1 MHDFYVIP
9 TEWNENKGEKRVYMN
24 LRKKHICIAISLVLN
39 PFPASLAA
47 QNTNV
52 VEVDESSQ
60 GYDVHGDNWKSI
72 EIGTTQEVKAS
83 PDKNINFDHNSPVAE
98 GRNSIAIGTSAEAG
112 KEMTDKMAGEAI
124 AIGAKAKAT
133 KEQSIAIGGD
143 TKATGWG
150 AIVIG
155 GDDLTP
161 LHGDRFGDKEIPNN
175 YSSSEASGDG
185 SIVVGSRSTAAGDL
199 SVSLGSISSANGTA
213 ANALGATAE
222 ANGDMATAIGFN
234 ALANASNALA
244 VGSQSSAGGE
254 ESLAIGSQS
263 TTGKKSTVALGQG
276 ATASAAEGNVAI
288 GADSVDK
295 AATPVSG
302 ATIKLKNGGTIE
314 YRGFAGDKA
323 ASVVSVGDAGK
334 ERQIVNVG
342 AGAVSEKS
350 TDAINGSQLYAIA
363 KTLKDDLDAINPTW
377 KLKDS
382 TGKEKEVGS
391 KNGGTTGN
399 EVTVTGKGDI
409 DVTVDGNGLSIDGT
423 KLAENIKK
431 DAIKIK
437 TGDGKTLTKK
447 LGEEVEFNDAGPIK
461 TKINNNK
468 LEITAETASFTPDG
482 NGGNGKIT
490 VSNGDDDKLVTAKN
504 IADAINQSGWKIKAG
519 SENGGKVE
527 GDNKEELINP
537 GDTVTLK
544 AGKNLSVKQS
554 GGEFT
559 FSVIDTPSFSSVQLN
574 GNGKNGNVTL
584 SSEGNKLTLSGG
596 NGAGQNGVVISGVAS
611 GLEGKELSTLTN
623 TDKEMKNAASVAD
636 LKTAIDGVSTSM
648 QGAGFALKDS
658 KGQEVKQSLGQSIK
672 VSGDSNITTTAITN
686 GDKGLKIS
694 LNNNLSVGSNNT
706 PGSIKVNGADG
717 KEAVS
722 LNGQDGTIKLT
733 SAPAANGKSASAT
746 IAVNAGKGGL
756 TDAAGTTKTRLTYA
770 PDGTLPAEELA
781 TMNDG
786 LSFEGDDGKVIHK
799 KLNEKLTIKGGAGDN
814 EDVTDSNI
822 RVDANEKGDGLLVRM
837 TRNLRD
843 LASAVFG
850 TGGQI
855 TTVNDKGIT
864 ITTPAAGGGQGNTV
878 SLTGSGLNNGGNQIT
893 SVASGL
899 NGTALADAGGDV
911 LNNAANI
918 GDLKNALRDNSA
930 ALVNTGFGLQA
941 DDGSKVNTSLGKHIT
956 VGGDGQNISTTVQ
969 NGSLT
974 VRLADNIRLADDGSV
989 SVGGTRMDKNGL
1001 TIKDGPS
1008 VTVNG
1013 IDAAGRV
1020 ISGVKD
1026 GVNDQDAVN
1035 VSQLNREISQA
1046 TAATTWALKTE
1057 SGDEAVAVSSQTV
1070 EVRHGQNT
1078 RVSAISK
1085 DDKGNYSYEID
1096 VTGIPVEYTDSQGN
1110 PLVNIGGRFYTQTE
1124 DAATGK
1130 LTMTPAEPARV
1141 RISSEQPLVL
1151 TNVAAG
1157 NVSPVSTDAVNGS
1170 QLASAARIAGGDNVV
1185 WKDGKAAL
1193 APDTFSELTTAGGG
1207 KTTVNG
1213 GVHKTP
1219 DNVADAVNM
1228 LNREGTK
1235 YFKAASS
1242 GQAAKA
1248 EGRDSIAVGQGAVS
1262 RGQNSIAMGNGA
1274 EVTRQAAAGSV
1285 AVGSHARAGRANTG
1299 TYALNSQAV
1308 AGRTGSDTAVVSFG
1322 QPGQERQLQSV
1333 APGVLS
1339 ANSTDAV
1346 NGSQLHATNRQVAG
1360 NTQAINTLG
1369 NKFSQLSYRVEE
1381 LNRDIRGVGASA
1393 AAMSGIPQA
1402 YLPGKSLMGLGVGGY
1417 GGESAIAI
1425 GVSRISDNGKMI
1437 MKLNAGQNTRG
1448 NFSVGAGVG
1457 WQW

>member
-1 MHDFYVIP
+1 
-9 TEWNENKGEKRVYMN
+9 
-24 LRKKHICIAISLVLN
+24 
-39 PFPASLAA
+39 
-47 QNTNV
+47 
-52 VEVDESSQ
+52 
-60 GYDVHGDNWKSI
+60 
-72 EIGTTQEVKAS
+72 EVKKKDS
-83 PDKNINFDHNSPVAE
+83 TDLNFDHNSPVAK
-98 GRNSIAIGTSAEAG
+98 GHNSIAIGTSAEAG
-112 KEMTDKMAGEAI
+112 GEIKDEKGFKTGESI

-161 LHGDRFGDKEIPNN
+161 LHGKTYGREKIENG
-175 YSSSEASGDG
+175 YLASEAQGDG
-185 SIVVGSRSTAAGDL
+185 SIALGSRTFAKGEL
-199 SVSLGSISSANGTA
+199 SVSLGSVSSAEGMA
-213 ANALGATAE
+213 SNAIGATAE
-222 ANGDMATAIGFN
+222 AKGDMATAVGFN
-234 ALANASNALA
+234 ALANAGNALA
-244 VGSQSSAGGE
+244 VGSQSSANKNDA
-254 ESLAIGSQS
+254 LAVGSEANAAQNE
-263 TTGKKSTVALGQG
+263 TVALGHG
-276 ATASAAEGNVAI
+276 ATVTVAKGNVSI
-288 GADSVDK
+288 GADSRDK
-295 AATPVSG
+295 QAQKVTEAKVRTKRG
-302 ATIKLKNGGTIE
+302 AEVT
-314 YRGFAGDKA
+314 YSGFAGNNA

-377 KLKDS
+377 TLKDDKGGS
-382 TGKEKEVGS
+382 ATINGGKDN
-391 KNGGTTGN
+391 KNGNTLTVKGDGDIA
-399 EVTVTGKGDI
+399 VTVNDKGM
-409 DVTVDGNGLSIDGT
+409 TIDGT
-423 KLAENIKK
+423 KLTENIKT

-437 TGDGKTLTKK
+437 DNNGGLLKKDLSDEIEITGK
-447 LGEEVEFNDAGPIK
+447 GPIK
-461 TKINNNK
+461 TQVAGDK
-468 LEITAETASFTPDG
+468 LEISAETASLPV

-490 VSNGDDDKLVTAKN
+490 VNKGDDDKLVTAKN
-504 IADAINQSGWKIKAG
+504 IAEAINQSGWKIKADKDT
-519 SENGGKVE
+519 GGVIE
-527 GDNKEELINP
+527 GNAQGTETLIKP
-537 GDTVTLK
+537 GDMVTLK

-554 GGEFT
+554 NGDFT

-611 GLEGKELSTLTN
+611 GLNNKDLAGLKA
-623 TDKEMKNAASVAD
+623 DDAEMKNAASVAD

-658 KGQEVKQSLGQSIK
+658 KGQEVKQSLGQAIK
-672 VSGDSNITTTAITN
+672 VSGDSNITTTAITAN

-694 LNNNLSVGSNNT
+694 LNNDLTVGDKA

-733 SAPAANGKSASAT
+733 SSPAAGGKSASAT

-756 TDAAGTTKTRLTYA
+756 TDAAGTTKTRLTYT
-770 PDGTLPAEELA
+770 PDGKSPAEELA

-799 KLNEKLTIKGGAGDN
+799 KLNEKLTIKGGAEKN
-814 EDVTDSNI
+814 AEVTDGNI
-822 RVDANEKGDGLLVRM
+822 RVDNDNGGLLVRM

-850 TGGQI
+850 TENGP
-855 TTVNDKGIT
+855 TTRIDNAGIT

-899 NGTALADAGGDV
+899 NGTALADASGDV

-918 GDLKNALRDNSA
+918 GDLKNALRDSSA

-974 VRLADNIRLADDGSV
+974 VRLADNIRLGDDGSV

-1110 PLVNIGGRFYTQTE
+1110 PLVNIG
-1124 DAATGK
+1124 
-1130 LTMTPAEPARV
+1130 
-1141 RISSEQPLVL
+1141 
-1151 TNVAAG
+1151 
-1157 NVSPVSTDAVNGS
+1157 
-1170 QLASAARIAGGDNVV
+1170 
-1185 WKDGKAAL
+1185 
-1193 APDTFSELTTAGGG
+1193 
-1207 KTTVNG
+1207 
-1213 GVHKTP
+1213 
-1219 DNVADAVNM
+1219 
-1228 LNREGTK
+1228 
-1235 YFKAASS
+1235 
-1242 GQAAKA
+1242 
-1248 EGRDSIAVGQGAVS
+1248 
-1262 RGQNSIAMGNGA
+1262 
-1274 EVTRQAAAGSV
+1274 
-1285 AVGSHARAGRANTG
+1285 
-1299 TYALNSQAV
+1299 
-1308 AGRTGSDTAVVSFG
+1308 
-1322 QPGQERQLQSV
+1322 
-1333 APGVLS
+1333 
-1339 ANSTDAV
+1339 
-1346 NGSQLHATNRQVAG
+1346 
-1360 NTQAINTLG
+1360 
-1369 NKFSQLSYRVEE
+1369 
-1381 LNRDIRGVGASA
+1381 
-1393 AAMSGIPQA
+1393 
-1402 YLPGKSLMGLGVGGY
+1402 
-1417 GGESAIAI
+1417 
-1425 GVSRISDNGKMI
+1425 
-1437 MKLNAGQNTRG
+1437 
-1448 NFSVGAGVG
+1448 
-1457 WQW
+1457 

>member
-1 MHDFYVIP
+1 
-9 TEWNENKGEKRVYMN
+9 
-24 LRKKHICIAISLVLN
+24 
-39 PFPASLAA
+39 
-47 QNTNV
+47 
-52 VEVDESSQ
+52 
-60 GYDVHGDNWKSI
+60 I
-72 EIGTTQEVKAS
+72 EIGTTKEVMAA
-83 PDKNINFDHNSPVAE
+83 DTNGRIFFDHKSPVAN
-98 GRNSIAIGTSAEAG
+98 GYNSIAIGTSAEAG
-112 KEMTDKMAGEAI
+112 TAIVGDKGLKTGESI

-133 KEQSIAIGGD
+133 KEQAIALGGD
-143 TKATGWG
+143 TLATGWG
-150 AIVIG
+150 AIAIG

-161 LHGDRFGDKEIPNN
+161 LQGQKYGEVEIPNK
-175 YSSSEASGDG
+175 YEPSKASGDG
-185 SIVVGSRSTAAGDL
+185 SIV
-199 SVSLGSISSANGTA
+199 LGAMSSAEGGLSLTLGALSHSSGNA
-213 ANALGATAE
+213 ANA
-222 ANGDMATAIGFN
+222 I
-234 ALANASNALA
+234 
-244 VGSQSSAGGE
+244 
-254 ESLAIGSQS
+254 
-263 TTGKKSTVALGQG
+263 G
-276 ATASAAEGNVAI
+276 ATASASGNYSNAIGLNAKTQAESSIALGSYSSVSDITASNAIAIGTSSTTDKKSGVAIGQGARVTVKENNVAI
-288 GADSVDK
+288 GSGSVDK
-295 AATPVSG
+295 EAKPISS
-302 ATIKLKNGGTIE
+302 ATIHTTGGDEVTYSDFAGGTPT
-314 YRGFAGDKA
+314 
-323 ASVVSVGDAGK
+323 SVLSVGAENN
-334 ERQIVNVG
+334 ERQIVNVA
-342 AGAVSEKS
+342 AGDISKTS

-377 KLKDS
+377 KLTDS
-382 TGKEKEVGS
+382 NGGSKEVGS

-409 DVTVDGNGLSIDGT
+409 AVTVNDNGMTIDGT
-423 KLAENIKK
+423 TLKNEIKN

-437 TGDGKTLTKK
+437 DGDGKRLTKS
-447 LGEEVEFNDAGPIK
+447 LGDDVEIAGKGPIK
-461 TKINNNK
+461 TQVVGDK
-468 LEITAETASFTPDG
+468 LEITAETASFTPDV

-490 VSNGDDDKLVTAKN
+490 VNNGDGDKLVAAKN
-504 IADAINQSGWKIKAG
+504 IADAINQSGWKIKAD

-527 GDNKEELINP
+527 GGSKEELINP
-537 GDTVTLK
+537 GDMVTLK

-554 GGEFT
+554 DGEFT
-559 FSVIDTPSFSSVQLN
+559 FSVVDTPSFSNVQLN
-574 GNGKNGNVTL
+574 GKGNNGSVTL

-648 QGAGFALKDS
+648 QGAGFALKDA
-658 KGQEVKQSLGQSIK
+658 KGQEVKQSLGQAIK

-722 LNGQDGTIKLT
+722 LNGQDGTIKLM

-756 TDAAGTTKTRLTYA
+756 TDAAGTTKTRLTYT
-770 PDGTLPAEELA
+770 PDGKSPAEELA
-781 TMNDG
+781 TMYDG

-799 KLNEKLTIKGGAGDN
+799 KLNEKLTIKGGAEKN
-814 EDVTDSNI
+814 AEVTDGNI
-822 RVDANEKGDGLLVRM
+822 RVDNDNGGLLVRM

-850 TGGQI
+850 TENGP
-855 TTVNDKGIT
+855 TTRIDNAGIT
-864 ITTPAAGGGQGNTV
+864 ITTPAAGGGQGKTV
-878 SLTGSGLNNGGNQIT
+878 SLTESGLNNGGNQIT
-893 SVASGL
+893 NVASGL

-918 GDLKNALRDNSA
+918 GDLKNALRDSSA

-1008 VTVNG
+1008 VTVDG

-1285 AVGSHARAGRANTG
+1285 AIGSHARAGRANTG
-1299 TYALNSQAV
+1299 TYALNGQAV

-1425 GVSRISDNGKMI
+1425 GVSRISDNGKVI

>member
-1 MHDFYVIP
+1 
-9 TEWNENKGEKRVYMN
+9 MN

-39 PFPASLAA
+39 PASISQASA
-47 QNTNV
+47 QADTNKLT
-52 VEVDESSQ
+52 VEVDETISSA
-60 GYDVHGDNWKSI
+60 GDDWKSI
-72 EIGTTQEVKAS
+72 EIGTTKFTAKDESKG
-83 PDKNINFDHNSPVAE
+83 INFDHKSPVAE

-112 KEMTDKMAGEAI
+112 GDISTKEGLYTGESI
-124 AIGAKAKAT
+124 AIGAKTKAT

-161 LHGDRFGDKEIPNN
+161 LHGKTYGREKIENN
-175 YSSSEASGDG
+175 YLASEAKGDG
-185 SIVVGSRSTAAGDL
+185 SIALGSRTFAKGEL
-199 SVSLGSISSANGTA
+199 SVSLGSVSSAEGMA
-213 ANALGATAE
+213 SNAIGATAE
-222 ANGDMATAIGFN
+222 AKGDMATAVGFN
-234 ALANASNALA
+234 ALANAGNALA
-244 VGSQSSAGGE
+244 VGSQSSANKNDA
-254 ESLAIGSQS
+254 LAVGSEANAAQNE
-263 TTGKKSTVALGQG
+263 TVALGHG
-276 ATASAAEGNVAI
+276 ATVTVAKGNVSI
-288 GADSVDK
+288 GADSRDK
-295 AATPVSG
+295 QAQKVTEAKVRTKRG
-302 ATIKLKNGGTIE
+302 AEVT
-314 YRGFAGDKA
+314 YSGFAGNNA

-377 KLKDS
+377 TLKDDKGGS
-382 TGKEKEVGS
+382 ATINGGKDN
-391 KNGGTTGN
+391 KNGNTLTVKGDGDIA
-399 EVTVTGKGDI
+399 VTVNDKGM
-409 DVTVDGNGLSIDGT
+409 TIDGT
-423 KLAENIKK
+423 KLTENIKT

-437 TGDGKTLTKK
+437 DNNGGLLKKDLSDEIEITGK
-447 LGEEVEFNDAGPIK
+447 GPIK
-461 TKINNNK
+461 TQVAGDK
-468 LEITAETASFTPDG
+468 LEISAETASLPV

-490 VSNGDDDKLVTAKN
+490 VNKGDDDKLVTAKK

-527 GDNKEELINP
+527 GGNKEELINP

-554 GGEFT
+554 GGDFT

-574 GNGKNGNVTL
+574 GKGNNGSVTL

-636 LKTAIDGVSTSM
+636 LKTAIDGVSSSM

-658 KGQEVKQSLGQSIK
+658 DDKEVKQSLGQAIK

-694 LNNNLSVGSNNT
+694 LNNDLSVGSNNT

-799 KLNEKLTIKGGAGDN
+799 KLNEKLTIKGGAEKN
-814 EDVTDSNI
+814 AEVTDGNI
-822 RVDANEKGDGLLVRM
+822 RVDNDNGGLLVRM

-918 GDLKNALRDNSA
+918 GDLKNALRDSSA
-930 ALVNTGFGLQA
+930 ALMNTGFGLQA

-1299 TYALNSQAV
+1299 TYALNGQAV

-1402 YLPGKSLMGLGVGGY
+1402 YLPGKSLMGLGIGGY

>member
-1 MHDFYVIP
+1 
-9 TEWNENKGEKRVYMN
+9 
-24 LRKKHICIAISLVLN
+24 IS
-39 PFPASLAA
+39 
-47 QNTNV
+47 
-52 VEVDESSQ
+52 
-60 GYDVHGDNWKSI
+60 
-72 EIGTTQEVKAS
+72 
-83 PDKNINFDHNSPVAE
+83 
-98 GRNSIAIGTSAEAG
+98 
-112 KEMTDKMAGEAI
+112 
-124 AIGAKAKAT
+124 
-133 KEQSIAIGGD
+133 
-143 TKATGWG
+143 
-150 AIVIG
+150 
-155 GDDLTP
+155 
-161 LHGDRFGDKEIPNN
+161 
-175 YSSSEASGDG
+175 
-185 SIVVGSRSTAAGDL
+185 
-199 SVSLGSISSANGTA
+199 
-213 ANALGATAE
+213 
-222 ANGDMATAIGFN
+222 
-234 ALANASNALA
+234 
-244 VGSQSSAGGE
+244 
-254 ESLAIGSQS
+254 
-263 TTGKKSTVALGQG
+263 
-276 ATASAAEGNVAI
+276 
-288 GADSVDK
+288 
-295 AATPVSG
+295 
-302 ATIKLKNGGTIE
+302 
-314 YRGFAGDKA
+314 
-323 ASVVSVGDAGK
+323 
-334 ERQIVNVG
+334 
-342 AGAVSEKS
+342 
-350 TDAINGSQLYAIA
+350 
-363 KTLKDDLDAINPTW
+363 
-377 KLKDS
+377 
-382 TGKEKEVGS
+382 
-391 KNGGTTGN
+391 
-399 EVTVTGKGDI
+399 
-409 DVTVDGNGLSIDGT
+409 
-423 KLAENIKK
+423 
-431 DAIKIK
+431 
-437 TGDGKTLTKK
+437 
-447 LGEEVEFNDAGPIK
+447 
-461 TKINNNK
+461 
-468 LEITAETASFTPDG
+468 AETASLPV

-504 IADAINQSGWKIKAG
+504 IAEAINQSGWKIKADKDT
-519 SENGGKVE
+519 GGVIE
-527 GDNKEELINP
+527 GNAQGTETLIKP
-537 GDTVTLK
+537 GDMVTLK

-554 GGEFT
+554 NGDFT

-611 GLEGKELSTLTN
+611 GLNNKDLAGLKA
-623 TDKEMKNAASVAD
+623 DDAEMKNAASVAD

-658 KGQEVKQSLGQSIK
+658 KGQEVKQSLGQAIK
-672 VSGDSNITTTAITN
+672 VSGDSNITTTAITAN

-694 LNNNLSVGSNNT
+694 LNNDLTVGDKA

-733 SAPAANGKSASAT
+733 SSPAAGGKSASAT

-786 LSFEGDDGKVIHK
+786 LSFEGDDGKIINK
-799 KLNEKLTIKGGAGDN
+799 KLNEKLTIKGGAEKN
-814 EDVTDSNI
+814 AEVTDGNI
-822 RVDANEKGDGLLVRM
+822 RVDNDNGGLLVRM

-850 TGGQI
+850 TENGP
-855 TTVNDKGIT
+855 TTRIDNAGIT

-918 GDLKNALRDNSA
+918 GDLKNALRDSSA

-974 VRLADNIRLADDGSV
+974 VRLADNIRLGDDGSV

-1299 TYALNSQAV
+1299 TYALNGQAV

>member
-1 MHDFYVIP
+1 QGQKY
-9 TEWNENKGEKRVYMN
+9 GEV
-24 LRKKHICIAISLVLN
+24 
-39 PFPASLAA
+39 
-47 QNTNV
+47 
-52 VEVDESSQ
+52 
-60 GYDVHGDNWKSI
+60 
-72 EIGTTQEVKAS
+72 
-83 PDKNINFDHNSPVAE
+83 
-98 GRNSIAIGTSAEAG
+98 
-112 KEMTDKMAGEAI
+112 
-124 AIGAKAKAT
+124 
-133 KEQSIAIGGD
+133 
-143 TKATGWG
+143 
-150 AIVIG
+150 
-155 GDDLTP
+155 
-161 LHGDRFGDKEIPNN
+161 EIPNK
-175 YSSSEASGDG
+175 YEPSKASGDG
-185 SIVVGSRSTAAGDL
+185 SIV
-199 SVSLGSISSANGTA
+199 LGAMSSAEGGLSLTLGALSHSSGNA
-213 ANALGATAE
+213 ANA
-222 ANGDMATAIGFN
+222 I
-234 ALANASNALA
+234 
-244 VGSQSSAGGE
+244 
-254 ESLAIGSQS
+254 
-263 TTGKKSTVALGQG
+263 G
-276 ATASAAEGNVAI
+276 ATASASGNYSNAIGLNAKTQAESSIALGSYSSVSDITASNAIAIGTSSTTDKKSGVAIGQGARVTVKENNVAI
-288 GADSVDK
+288 GSGSVDK
-295 AATPVSG
+295 EAKPISS
-302 ATIKLKNGGTIE
+302 ATIHTTGGDEVTYSDFAGGTPT
-314 YRGFAGDKA
+314 
-323 ASVVSVGDAGK
+323 SVLSVGAENN
-334 ERQIVNVG
+334 ERQIVNVA
-342 AGAVSEKS
+342 AGDISKTS

-377 KLKDS
+377 KLTDS
-382 TGKEKEVGS
+382 NGGSKEVGS

-409 DVTVDGNGLSIDGT
+409 AVTVNDNGMTIDGT
-423 KLAENIKK
+423 TLKNEIKN

-437 TGDGKTLTKK
+437 DGDGKRLTKS
-447 LGEEVEFNDAGPIK
+447 LGDDVEIAGKGPIK
-461 TKINNNK
+461 TQVVGDK
-468 LEITAETASFTPDG
+468 LEITAETASFTPDV

-490 VSNGDDDKLVTAKN
+490 VNNGDGDKLVAAKN
-504 IADAINQSGWKIKAG
+504 IADAINQSGWKIKAD

-527 GDNKEELINP
+527 GGSKEELINP
-537 GDTVTLK
+537 GDMVTLK

-554 GGEFT
+554 DGEFT
-559 FSVIDTPSFSSVQLN
+559 FSVVDTPSFSNVQLN
-574 GNGKNGNVTL
+574 GKGNNGSVTL

-648 QGAGFALKDS
+648 QGAGFALKDA
-658 KGQEVKQSLGQSIK
+658 KGQEVKQSLGQAIK

-722 LNGQDGTIKLT
+722 LNGQDGTIKLM

-756 TDAAGTTKTRLTYA
+756 TDAAGTTKTRLTYT
-770 PDGTLPAEELA
+770 PDGKSPAEELA
-781 TMNDG
+781 TMYDG

-799 KLNEKLTIKGGAGDN
+799 KLNEKLTIKGGAEKN
-814 EDVTDSNI
+814 AEVTDGNI
-822 RVDANEKGDGLLVRM
+822 RVDNDNGGLLVRM

-850 TGGQI
+850 TENGP
-855 TTVNDKGIT
+855 TTRIDNAGIT
-864 ITTPAAGGGQGNTV
+864 ITTPAAGGGQGKTV
-878 SLTGSGLNNGGNQIT
+878 SLTESGLNNGGNQIT
-893 SVASGL
+893 NVASGL

-918 GDLKNALRDNSA
+918 GDLKNALRDSSA

-1008 VTVNG
+1008 VTVDG

-1219 DNVADAVNM
+1219 D
-1228 LNREGTK
+1228 
-1235 YFKAASS
+1235 
-1242 GQAAKA
+1242 
-1248 EGRDSIAVGQGAVS
+1248 
-1262 RGQNSIAMGNGA
+1262 
-1274 EVTRQAAAGSV
+1274 
-1285 AVGSHARAGRANTG
+1285 
-1299 TYALNSQAV
+1299 
-1308 AGRTGSDTAVVSFG
+1308 
-1322 QPGQERQLQSV
+1322 
-1333 APGVLS
+1333 
-1339 ANSTDAV
+1339 
-1346 NGSQLHATNRQVAG
+1346 
-1360 NTQAINTLG
+1360 
-1369 NKFSQLSYRVEE
+1369 
-1381 LNRDIRGVGASA
+1381 
-1393 AAMSGIPQA
+1393 
-1402 YLPGKSLMGLGVGGY
+1402 
-1417 GGESAIAI
+1417 
-1425 GVSRISDNGKMI
+1425 
-1437 MKLNAGQNTRG
+1437 
-1448 NFSVGAGVG
+1448 
-1457 WQW
+1457 

>member
-1 MHDFYVIP
+1 
-9 TEWNENKGEKRVYMN
+9 
-24 LRKKHICIAISLVLN
+24 
-39 PFPASLAA
+39 
-47 QNTNV
+47 
-52 VEVDESSQ
+52 
-60 GYDVHGDNWKSI
+60 
-72 EIGTTQEVKAS
+72 
-83 PDKNINFDHNSPVAE
+83 
-98 GRNSIAIGTSAEAG
+98 
-112 KEMTDKMAGEAI
+112 
-124 AIGAKAKAT
+124 
-133 KEQSIAIGGD
+133 
-143 TKATGWG
+143 
-150 AIVIG
+150 
-155 GDDLTP
+155 
-161 LHGDRFGDKEIPNN
+161 
-175 YSSSEASGDG
+175 
-185 SIVVGSRSTAAGDL
+185 
-199 SVSLGSISSANGTA
+199 
-213 ANALGATAE
+213 
-222 ANGDMATAIGFN
+222 
-234 ALANASNALA
+234 
-244 VGSQSSAGGE
+244 
-254 ESLAIGSQS
+254 
-263 TTGKKSTVALGQG
+263 
-276 ATASAAEGNVAI
+276 
-288 GADSVDK
+288 
-295 AATPVSG
+295 
-302 ATIKLKNGGTIE
+302 
-314 YRGFAGDKA
+314 
-323 ASVVSVGDAGK
+323 
-334 ERQIVNVG
+334 
-342 AGAVSEKS
+342 
-350 TDAINGSQLYAIA
+350 
-363 KTLKDDLDAINPTW
+363 
-377 KLKDS
+377 
-382 TGKEKEVGS
+382 
-391 KNGGTTGN
+391 
-399 EVTVTGKGDI
+399 
-409 DVTVDGNGLSIDGT
+409 
-423 KLAENIKK
+423 
-431 DAIKIK
+431 
-437 TGDGKTLTKK
+437 
-447 LGEEVEFNDAGPIK
+447 
-461 TKINNNK
+461 
-468 LEITAETASFTPDG
+468 
-482 NGGNGKIT
+482 
-490 VSNGDDDKLVTAKN
+490 
-504 IADAINQSGWKIKAG
+504 G

-527 GDNKEELINP
+527 GDNNKEELINP

-596 NGAGQNGVVISGVAS
+596 NNGAGQNGVVISGVAS
-611 GLEGKELSTLTN
+611 GLNNKDLAGLKAG
-623 TDKEMKNAASVAD
+623 DAEMKNAASVAD

-658 KGQEVKQSLGQSIK
+658 GDKEVKQSLGQAIK

-706 PGSIKVNGADG
+706 PGSIKVNGTDG

-733 SAPAANGKSASAT
+733 STPAANGKSASAT

-786 LSFEGDDGKVIHK
+786 LSFVGDDGKIVHK
-799 KLNEKLTIKGGAGDN
+799 KLNEKLTIKGGAEKN
-814 EDVTDSNI
+814 AEVTDGNI
-822 RVDANEKGDGLLVRM
+822 RVDNDNGGLLVRM

-864 ITTPAAGGGQGNTV
+864 ITTPAAGGGQGKTV

-893 SVASGL
+893 GVASGL

-918 GDLKNALRDNSA
+918 GDLKNALRDSSA

-941 DDGSKVNTSLGKHIT
+941 DDGSRVNTSLGKHIT

-1285 AVGSHARAGRANTG
+1285 A
-1299 TYALNSQAV
+1299 
-1308 AGRTGSDTAVVSFG
+1308 
-1322 QPGQERQLQSV
+1322 
-1333 APGVLS
+1333 
-1339 ANSTDAV
+1339 
-1346 NGSQLHATNRQVAG
+1346 
-1360 NTQAINTLG
+1360 
-1369 NKFSQLSYRVEE
+1369 
-1381 LNRDIRGVGASA
+1381 
-1393 AAMSGIPQA
+1393 
-1402 YLPGKSLMGLGVGGY
+1402 
-1417 GGESAIAI
+1417 
-1425 GVSRISDNGKMI
+1425 
-1437 MKLNAGQNTRG
+1437 
-1448 NFSVGAGVG
+1448 
-1457 WQW
+1457 

>member
-1 MHDFYVIP
+1 
-9 TEWNENKGEKRVYMN
+9 
-24 LRKKHICIAISLVLN
+24 
-39 PFPASLAA
+39 
-47 QNTNV
+47 
-52 VEVDESSQ
+52 
-60 GYDVHGDNWKSI
+60 
-72 EIGTTQEVKAS
+72 
-83 PDKNINFDHNSPVAE
+83 
-98 GRNSIAIGTSAEAG
+98 
-112 KEMTDKMAGEAI
+112 
-124 AIGAKAKAT
+124 
-133 KEQSIAIGGD
+133 
-143 TKATGWG
+143 
-150 AIVIG
+150 
-155 GDDLTP
+155 
-161 LHGDRFGDKEIPNN
+161 
-175 YSSSEASGDG
+175 
-185 SIVVGSRSTAAGDL
+185 
-199 SVSLGSISSANGTA
+199 
-213 ANALGATAE
+213 
-222 ANGDMATAIGFN
+222 
-234 ALANASNALA
+234 
-244 VGSQSSAGGE
+244 
-254 ESLAIGSQS
+254 
-263 TTGKKSTVALGQG
+263 
-276 ATASAAEGNVAI
+276 
-288 GADSVDK
+288 
-295 AATPVSG
+295 
-302 ATIKLKNGGTIE
+302 
-314 YRGFAGDKA
+314 
-323 ASVVSVGDAGK
+323 
-334 ERQIVNVG
+334 
-342 AGAVSEKS
+342 
-350 TDAINGSQLYAIA
+350 
-363 KTLKDDLDAINPTW
+363 
-377 KLKDS
+377 
-382 TGKEKEVGS
+382 
-391 KNGGTTGN
+391 
-399 EVTVTGKGDI
+399 
-409 DVTVDGNGLSIDGT
+409 
-423 KLAENIKK
+423 
-431 DAIKIK
+431 
-437 TGDGKTLTKK
+437 
-447 LGEEVEFNDAGPIK
+447 
-461 TKINNNK
+461 
-468 LEITAETASFTPDG
+468 
-482 NGGNGKIT
+482 
-490 VSNGDDDKLVTAKN
+490 NGDDDKLVTAKK
-504 IADAINQSGWKIKAG
+504 IADAINQSGWKIKAD

-554 GGEFT
+554 NGDFT

-611 GLEGKELSTLTN
+611 GLNNKDLAGLKA
-623 TDKEMKNAASVAD
+623 DDAEMKNAASVAD

-658 KGQEVKQSLGQSIK
+658 KGQEVKQSLGQAIK
-672 VSGDSNITTTAITN
+672 VSGDSNITTTAITAN

-694 LNNNLSVGSNNT
+694 LNNDLTVGDKA

-733 SAPAANGKSASAT
+733 SSPAAGGKSASAT

-756 TDAAGTTKTRLTYA
+756 TDAAGTTKTRLTYT
-770 PDGTLPAEELA
+770 PDGKSPAEELA

-799 KLNEKLTIKGGAGDN
+799 KLNEKLTIKGGAEKN
-814 EDVTDSNI
+814 AEVTDGNI
-822 RVDANEKGDGLLVRM
+822 RVDNDNGGLLVRM

-864 ITTPAAGGGQGNTV
+864 ITTPAAGGGQGKTV
-878 SLTGSGLNNGGNQIT
+878 SLTGAGLNNGGNQIT
-893 SVASGL
+893 NVASGL
-899 NGTALADAGGDV
+899 NGTALADAGADV

-918 GDLKNALRDNSA
+918 GDLKNALSDNSA

-969 NGSLT
+969 NGNLT

-1057 SGDEAVAVSSQTV
+1057 SGDESVAVSSQTV

-1285 AVGSHARAGRANTG
+1285 AIGSHARAGRANTG
-1299 TYALNSQAV
+1299 TYALNGQAV

-1369 NKFSQLSYRVEE
+1369 NKF
-1381 LNRDIRGVGASA
+1381 
-1393 AAMSGIPQA
+1393 
-1402 YLPGKSLMGLGVGGY
+1402 
-1417 GGESAIAI
+1417 
-1425 GVSRISDNGKMI
+1425 
-1437 MKLNAGQNTRG
+1437 
-1448 NFSVGAGVG
+1448 
-1457 WQW
+1457 

>member
-1 MHDFYVIP
+1 M
-9 TEWNENKGEKRVYMN
+9 EENKGEKRIYMN

-52 VEVDESSQ
+52 VEVDETDKGHQ
-60 GYDVHGDNWKSI
+60 VYGDNWKSI
-72 EIGTTQEVKAS
+72 EIGTTKEVKKKDS
-83 PDKNINFDHNSPVAE
+83 TDLNFDHNSPVAK
-98 GRNSIAIGTSAEAG
+98 GHNSIAIGTSAEAG
-112 KEMTDKMAGEAI
+112 GEIKDEKGFKTGESI

-161 LHGDRFGDKEIPNN
+161 LHGDRFGDKKIPND

-222 ANGDMATAIGFN
+222 ANGDMATAVGFN

-244 VGSQSSAGGE
+244 VGSQASAGGE
-254 ESLAIGSQS
+254 DSLAIGSQS

-382 TGKEKEVGS
+382 NGGSKEVGS

-490 VSNGDDDKLVTAKN
+490 VSNGDDDKLVTAKK

-554 GGEFT
+554 NGDFT
-559 FSVIDTPSFSSVQLN
+559 FSVVDTPSFSSVQLN
-574 GNGKNGNVTL
+574 GKGNNGSVML
-584 SSEGNKLTLSGG
+584 SSEDNKLTLSGG

-611 GLEGKELSTLTN
+611 GLNNKDLAGLKA
-623 TDKEMKNAASVAD
+623 DDAEMKNAASVAD
-636 LKTAIDGVSTSM
+636 LKTAIDGVSSSM

-658 KGQEVKQSLGQSIK
+658 DDKEVKQSLGQAIK

-694 LNNNLSVGSNNT
+694 LNNDLTVGDKA

-733 SAPAANGKSASAT
+733 SSPAANGKSASAT

-786 LSFEGDDGKVIHK
+786 LSFEGDDGKIIHK

-899 NGTALADAGGDV
+899 NGTALADA
-911 LNNAANI
+911 
-918 GDLKNALRDNSA
+918 
-930 ALVNTGFGLQA
+930 
-941 DDGSKVNTSLGKHIT
+941 
-956 VGGDGQNISTTVQ
+956 
-969 NGSLT
+969 
-974 VRLADNIRLADDGSV
+974 
-989 SVGGTRMDKNGL
+989 
-1001 TIKDGPS
+1001 
-1008 VTVNG
+1008 
-1013 IDAAGRV
+1013 
-1020 ISGVKD
+1020 
-1026 GVNDQDAVN
+1026 
-1035 VSQLNREISQA
+1035 
-1046 TAATTWALKTE
+1046 
-1057 SGDEAVAVSSQTV
+1057 
-1070 EVRHGQNT
+1070 
-1078 RVSAISK
+1078 
-1085 DDKGNYSYEID
+1085 
-1096 VTGIPVEYTDSQGN
+1096 
-1110 PLVNIGGRFYTQTE
+1110 
-1124 DAATGK
+1124 
-1130 LTMTPAEPARV
+1130 
-1141 RISSEQPLVL
+1141 
-1151 TNVAAG
+1151 
-1157 NVSPVSTDAVNGS
+1157 
-1170 QLASAARIAGGDNVV
+1170 
-1185 WKDGKAAL
+1185 
-1193 APDTFSELTTAGGG
+1193 
-1207 KTTVNG
+1207 
-1213 GVHKTP
+1213 
-1219 DNVADAVNM
+1219 
-1228 LNREGTK
+1228 
-1235 YFKAASS
+1235 
-1242 GQAAKA
+1242 
-1248 EGRDSIAVGQGAVS
+1248 
-1262 RGQNSIAMGNGA
+1262 
-1274 EVTRQAAAGSV
+1274 
-1285 AVGSHARAGRANTG
+1285 
-1299 TYALNSQAV
+1299 
-1308 AGRTGSDTAVVSFG
+1308 
-1322 QPGQERQLQSV
+1322 
-1333 APGVLS
+1333 
-1339 ANSTDAV
+1339 
-1346 NGSQLHATNRQVAG
+1346 
-1360 NTQAINTLG
+1360 
-1369 NKFSQLSYRVEE
+1369 
-1381 LNRDIRGVGASA
+1381 
-1393 AAMSGIPQA
+1393 
-1402 YLPGKSLMGLGVGGY
+1402 
-1417 GGESAIAI
+1417 
-1425 GVSRISDNGKMI
+1425 
-1437 MKLNAGQNTRG
+1437 
-1448 NFSVGAGVG
+1448 
-1457 WQW
+1457 

>member
-1 MHDFYVIP
+1 
-9 TEWNENKGEKRVYMN
+9 MN

-222 ANGDMATAIGFN
+222 ANGDMATAVGFN

-342 AGAVSEKS
+342 AGAISDTS

-377 KLKDS
+377 TLKDDKGGS
-382 TGKEKEVGS
+382 ATINGGKDN
-391 KNGGTTGN
+391 KNGNTLTVKGDGDIA
-399 EVTVTGKGDI
+399 VTVNDKGM
-409 DVTVDGNGLSIDGT
+409 TIDGT
-423 KLAENIKK
+423 TLKNEIKN

-437 TGDGKTLTKK
+437 GGDGKTLTKS
-447 LGEEVEFNDAGPIK
+447 LGDNVEITGKGPIK
-461 TKINNNK
+461 TQVAGDK
-468 LEITAETASFTPDG
+468 LEISAETASLPV

-490 VSNGDDDKLVTAKN
+490 VNNGDGDKLVTAKN
-504 IADAINQSGWKIKAG
+504 IAEAINQSGWKIKADKDTG
-519 SENGGKVE
+519 GVIEGNGQGTE
-527 GDNKEELINP
+527 TLIKP
-537 GDTVTLK
+537 GDMVTLK

-918 GDLKNALRDNSA
+918 GDLKNALRD
-930 ALVNTGFGLQA
+930 
-941 DDGSKVNTSLGKHIT
+941 
-956 VGGDGQNISTTVQ
+956 
-969 NGSLT
+969 
-974 VRLADNIRLADDGSV
+974 
-989 SVGGTRMDKNGL
+989 
-1001 TIKDGPS
+1001 
-1008 VTVNG
+1008 
-1013 IDAAGRV
+1013 
-1020 ISGVKD
+1020 
-1026 GVNDQDAVN
+1026 
-1035 VSQLNREISQA
+1035 
-1046 TAATTWALKTE
+1046 
-1057 SGDEAVAVSSQTV
+1057 
-1070 EVRHGQNT
+1070 
-1078 RVSAISK
+1078 
-1085 DDKGNYSYEID
+1085 
-1096 VTGIPVEYTDSQGN
+1096 
-1110 PLVNIGGRFYTQTE
+1110 
-1124 DAATGK
+1124 
-1130 LTMTPAEPARV
+1130 
-1141 RISSEQPLVL
+1141 
-1151 TNVAAG
+1151 
-1157 NVSPVSTDAVNGS
+1157 
-1170 QLASAARIAGGDNVV
+1170 
-1185 WKDGKAAL
+1185 
-1193 APDTFSELTTAGGG
+1193 
-1207 KTTVNG
+1207 
-1213 GVHKTP
+1213 
-1219 DNVADAVNM
+1219 
-1228 LNREGTK
+1228 
-1235 YFKAASS
+1235 
-1242 GQAAKA
+1242 
-1248 EGRDSIAVGQGAVS
+1248 
-1262 RGQNSIAMGNGA
+1262 
-1274 EVTRQAAAGSV
+1274 
-1285 AVGSHARAGRANTG
+1285 
-1299 TYALNSQAV
+1299 
-1308 AGRTGSDTAVVSFG
+1308 
-1322 QPGQERQLQSV
+1322 
-1333 APGVLS
+1333 
-1339 ANSTDAV
+1339 
-1346 NGSQLHATNRQVAG
+1346 
-1360 NTQAINTLG
+1360 
-1369 NKFSQLSYRVEE
+1369 
-1381 LNRDIRGVGASA
+1381 
-1393 AAMSGIPQA
+1393 
-1402 YLPGKSLMGLGVGGY
+1402 
-1417 GGESAIAI
+1417 
-1425 GVSRISDNGKMI
+1425 
-1437 MKLNAGQNTRG
+1437 
-1448 NFSVGAGVG
+1448 
-1457 WQW
+1457 

>member
-1 MHDFYVIP
+1 
-9 TEWNENKGEKRVYMN
+9 MN

-52 VEVDESSQ
+52 VEVDETDK
-60 GYDVHGDNWKSI
+60 GYQVYGDNWKSI
-72 EIGTTQEVKAS
+72 EIGTTKEVKKKDS
-83 PDKNINFDHNSPVAE
+83 TDLNFDHNSPVAK
-98 GRNSIAIGTSAEAG
+98 GHNSIAIGTSAEAG
-112 KEMTDKMAGEAI
+112 GEIKDEKGFKTGESI

-185 SIVVGSRSTAAGDL
+185 SIVVGSRSTTAGDL
-199 SVSLGSISSANGTA
+199 SVSLGSISSASGTA

-222 ANGDMATAIGFN
+222 ANGDMATAVGFN

-254 ESLAIGSQS
+254 DSLAIGSQS
-263 TTGKKSTVALGQG
+263 TTGKKSTVALGQR
-276 ATASAAEGNVAI
+276 ATASAAEGNVSI

-314 YRGFAGDKA
+314 YKGFAGNNA

-391 KNGGTTGN
+391 KNGGPTGN

-423 KLAENIKK
+423 KLAENIKT

-437 TGDGKTLTKK
+437 DNNGGLLKKDLSDEIEITGK
-447 LGEEVEFNDAGPIK
+447 GPIK
-461 TKINNNK
+461 TRVAGDK
-468 LEITAETASFTPDG
+468 LEISAETASLPV

-490 VSNGDDDKLVTAKN
+490 VNKGDDDKLVTAKN
-504 IADAINQSGWKIKAG
+504 IAEAINQSGWKIKADKDTG
-519 SENGGKVE
+519 GVIEGNGQGTE
-527 GDNKEELINP
+527 TLIKP
-537 GDTVTLK
+537 GDMVTLK

-554 GGEFT
+554 NGEFT

-574 GNGKNGNVTL
+574 GNGKNGSVTL

-611 GLEGKELSTLTN
+611 GLNNKDLAGLKA
-623 TDKEMKNAASVAD
+623 DDAEMKNAASVAD

-658 KGQEVKQSLGQSIK
+658 DDKEVKQSLGQAIK

-694 LNNNLSVGSNNT
+694 LNNDLSVGSNKA

-756 TDAAGTTKTRLTYA
+756 TDAAGTTKTRLTYT
-770 PDGTLPAEELA
+770 PDGKSPAEELA

-864 ITTPAAGGGQGNTV
+864 ITTPAAGGGQGDTV

-918 GDLKNALRDNSA
+918 GDLKNALRDSSA

-1299 TYALNSQAV
+1299 TYALNGQAV

>member
-1 MHDFYVIP
+1 MHGKTY
-9 TEWNENKGEKRVYMN
+9 GREK
-24 LRKKHICIAISLVLN
+24 
-39 PFPASLAA
+39 
-47 QNTNV
+47 
-52 VEVDESSQ
+52 
-60 GYDVHGDNWKSI
+60 I
-72 EIGTTQEVKAS
+72 E
-83 PDKNINFDHNSPVAE
+83 
-98 GRNSIAIGTSAEAG
+98 
-112 KEMTDKMAGEAI
+112 
-124 AIGAKAKAT
+124 
-133 KEQSIAIGGD
+133 
-143 TKATGWG
+143 
-150 AIVIG
+150 
-155 GDDLTP
+155 
-161 LHGDRFGDKEIPNN
+161 NN
-175 YSSSEASGDG
+175 YLASEAKGDG
-185 SIVVGSRSTAAGDL
+185 SIALGSRTFAKGEL
-199 SVSLGSISSANGTA
+199 SVSLGSVSSAEGMA
-213 ANALGATAE
+213 SNAIGATAE
-222 ANGDMATAIGFN
+222 AKGDMATAVGFN
-234 ALANASNALA
+234 ALANAGNALA
-244 VGSQSSAGGE
+244 VGSQSSANKNDA
-254 ESLAIGSQS
+254 LAVGSEANAAQNE
-263 TTGKKSTVALGQG
+263 TVALGHG
-276 ATASAAEGNVAI
+276 ATVTVAKGNVSI
-288 GADSVDK
+288 GADSRDK
-295 AATPVSG
+295 QAQKVTEAKVRTKRG
-302 ATIKLKNGGTIE
+302 AEVT
-314 YRGFAGDKA
+314 YSGFAGNNA

-342 AGAVSEKS
+342 AGAISDTS

-377 KLKDS
+377 TLKDDKGGS
-382 TGKEKEVGS
+382 ATINGGKDN
-391 KNGGTTGN
+391 KNGNTLTVKGDGDIA
-399 EVTVTGKGDI
+399 VTVNDKGM
-409 DVTVDGNGLSIDGT
+409 TIDGT
-423 KLAENIKK
+423 KLTENIKT

-437 TGDGKTLTKK
+437 DNNGGLLKKDLSDEIEITGK
-447 LGEEVEFNDAGPIK
+447 GPIK
-461 TKINNNK
+461 TQVAGDK
-468 LEITAETASFTPDG
+468 LEISAETASLPV

-504 IADAINQSGWKIKAG
+504 IAEAINQSGWKIKADKDT
-519 SENGGKVE
+519 GGVIE
-527 GDNKEELINP
+527 GNAQGTETLIKP
-537 GDTVTLK
+537 GDMVTLK

-554 GGEFT
+554 NGDFT

-611 GLEGKELSTLTN
+611 GLNNKDLAGLKA
-623 TDKEMKNAASVAD
+623 DDAEMKNAASVAD

-658 KGQEVKQSLGQSIK
+658 KGQEVKQSLGQAIK
-672 VSGDSNITTTAITN
+672 VSGDSNITTTAITAN

-694 LNNNLSVGSNNT
+694 LNNDLTVGDKA

-733 SAPAANGKSASAT
+733 SSPAAGGKSASAT

-786 LSFEGDDGKVIHK
+786 LSFEGDDGKIINK
-799 KLNEKLTIKGGAGDN
+799 KLNEKLTIKGGAEKN
-814 EDVTDSNI
+814 AEVTDGNI
-822 RVDANEKGDGLLVRM
+822 RVDNDNGGLLVRM

-850 TGGQI
+850 TENGP
-855 TTVNDKGIT
+855 TTRIDNAGIT

-918 GDLKNALRDNSA
+918 GDLKNALRDSSA

-974 VRLADNIRLADDGSV
+974 VRLADNIRLGDDGSV

-1299 TYALNSQAV
+1299 TYALNGQAV

>member
-1 MHDFYVIP
+1 
-9 TEWNENKGEKRVYMN
+9 
-24 LRKKHICIAISLVLN
+24 
-39 PFPASLAA
+39 
-47 QNTNV
+47 
-52 VEVDESSQ
+52 
-60 GYDVHGDNWKSI
+60 
-72 EIGTTQEVKAS
+72 
-83 PDKNINFDHNSPVAE
+83 
-98 GRNSIAIGTSAEAG
+98 
-112 KEMTDKMAGEAI
+112 
-124 AIGAKAKAT
+124 
-133 KEQSIAIGGD
+133 
-143 TKATGWG
+143 
-150 AIVIG
+150 
-155 GDDLTP
+155 
-161 LHGDRFGDKEIPNN
+161 
-175 YSSSEASGDG
+175 
-185 SIVVGSRSTAAGDL
+185 
-199 SVSLGSISSANGTA
+199 
-213 ANALGATAE
+213 
-222 ANGDMATAIGFN
+222 
-234 ALANASNALA
+234 
-244 VGSQSSAGGE
+244 
-254 ESLAIGSQS
+254 
-263 TTGKKSTVALGQG
+263 
-276 ATASAAEGNVAI
+276 
-288 GADSVDK
+288 
-295 AATPVSG
+295 
-302 ATIKLKNGGTIE
+302 
-314 YRGFAGDKA
+314 
-323 ASVVSVGDAGK
+323 DAGK

-377 KLKDS
+377 TLKDDKGGS
-382 TGKEKEVGS
+382 ATINGGKDN
-391 KNGGTTGN
+391 KNGNTLTVKGDGDIA
-399 EVTVTGKGDI
+399 VTVNDKGM
-409 DVTVDGNGLSIDGT
+409 TIDGT
-423 KLAENIKK
+423 TLKNEIKN

-437 TGDGKTLTKK
+437 GGDGKTLTKS
-447 LGEEVEFNDAGPIK
+447 LGDNVEITGKGPIK
-461 TKINNNK
+461 TQVAGDK
-468 LEITAETASFTPDG
+468 LEISAETASLPV

-490 VSNGDDDKLVTAKN
+490 VNNGDGDKLVTAKK
-504 IADAINQSGWKIKAG
+504 IADAINQSGWKIKAD

-554 GGEFT
+554 NGDFT

-611 GLEGKELSTLTN
+611 GLNNKDLAGLKA
-623 TDKEMKNAASVAD
+623 DDAEMKNAASVAD

-658 KGQEVKQSLGQSIK
+658 KGQEVKQSLGQAIK
-672 VSGDSNITTTAITN
+672 VSGDSNITTTAITAN

-694 LNNNLSVGSNNT
+694 LNNDLTVGDKA

-733 SAPAANGKSASAT
+733 SSPAAGGKSASAT

-786 LSFEGDDGKVIHK
+786 LSFEGDDGKIINK
-799 KLNEKLTIKGGAGDN
+799 KLNEKLTIKGGAEKN
-814 EDVTDSNI
+814 AEVTDGNI
-822 RVDANEKGDGLLVRM
+822 RVDNDNGGLLVRM

-850 TGGQI
+850 TENGP
-855 TTVNDKGIT
+855 TTRIDNAGIT

-918 GDLKNALRDNSA
+918 GDLKNALRDSSA

-1299 TYALNSQAV
+1299 TYALNGQAV

>member
-1 MHDFYVIP
+1 
-9 TEWNENKGEKRVYMN
+9 MN

-52 VEVDESSQ
+52 VEVDETDKGHQ
-60 GYDVHGDNWKSI
+60 VYGDNWKSI
-72 EIGTTQEVKAS
+72 EIGTTKEVKKKDS
-83 PDKNINFDHNSPVAE
+83 TDLNFDHNSPVAK
-98 GRNSIAIGTSAEAG
+98 GHNSIAIGTSAEAG
-112 KEMTDKMAGEAI
+112 GEIKDEKGFKTGESI

-161 LHGDRFGDKEIPNN
+161 LHGDRFGDKKIPND

-222 ANGDMATAIGFN
+222 ANGDMATAVGFN

-244 VGSQSSAGGE
+244 VGSQASAGGE
-254 ESLAIGSQS
+254 DSLAIGSQS

-382 TGKEKEVGS
+382 NGGSKEVGS

-490 VSNGDDDKLVTAKN
+490 VSNGDDDKLVTAKK

-554 GGEFT
+554 NGDFT
-559 FSVIDTPSFSSVQLN
+559 FSVVDTPSFSSVQLN
-574 GNGKNGNVTL
+574 GKGNNGSVML
-584 SSEGNKLTLSGG
+584 SSEDNKLTLSGG

-611 GLEGKELSTLTN
+611 GLNNKDLAGLKA
-623 TDKEMKNAASVAD
+623 DDAEMKNAASVAD
-636 LKTAIDGVSTSM
+636 LKTAIDGVSSSM

-658 KGQEVKQSLGQSIK
+658 DDKEVKQSLGQAIK

-694 LNNNLSVGSNNT
+694 LNNDLTVGDKA

-733 SAPAANGKSASAT
+733 SSPAAGGKSASAT

-786 LSFEGDDGKVIHK
+786 LSFEGDDGKIIHK

-899 NGTALADAGGDV
+899 NGTALADA
-911 LNNAANI
+911 
-918 GDLKNALRDNSA
+918 
-930 ALVNTGFGLQA
+930 
-941 DDGSKVNTSLGKHIT
+941 
-956 VGGDGQNISTTVQ
+956 
-969 NGSLT
+969 
-974 VRLADNIRLADDGSV
+974 
-989 SVGGTRMDKNGL
+989 
-1001 TIKDGPS
+1001 
-1008 VTVNG
+1008 
-1013 IDAAGRV
+1013 
-1020 ISGVKD
+1020 
-1026 GVNDQDAVN
+1026 
-1035 VSQLNREISQA
+1035 
-1046 TAATTWALKTE
+1046 
-1057 SGDEAVAVSSQTV
+1057 
-1070 EVRHGQNT
+1070 
-1078 RVSAISK
+1078 
-1085 DDKGNYSYEID
+1085 
-1096 VTGIPVEYTDSQGN
+1096 
-1110 PLVNIGGRFYTQTE
+1110 
-1124 DAATGK
+1124 
-1130 LTMTPAEPARV
+1130 
-1141 RISSEQPLVL
+1141 
-1151 TNVAAG
+1151 
-1157 NVSPVSTDAVNGS
+1157 
-1170 QLASAARIAGGDNVV
+1170 
-1185 WKDGKAAL
+1185 
-1193 APDTFSELTTAGGG
+1193 
-1207 KTTVNG
+1207 
-1213 GVHKTP
+1213 
-1219 DNVADAVNM
+1219 
-1228 LNREGTK
+1228 
-1235 YFKAASS
+1235 
-1242 GQAAKA
+1242 
-1248 EGRDSIAVGQGAVS
+1248 
-1262 RGQNSIAMGNGA
+1262 
-1274 EVTRQAAAGSV
+1274 
-1285 AVGSHARAGRANTG
+1285 
-1299 TYALNSQAV
+1299 
-1308 AGRTGSDTAVVSFG
+1308 
-1322 QPGQERQLQSV
+1322 
-1333 APGVLS
+1333 
-1339 ANSTDAV
+1339 
-1346 NGSQLHATNRQVAG
+1346 
-1360 NTQAINTLG
+1360 
-1369 NKFSQLSYRVEE
+1369 
-1381 LNRDIRGVGASA
+1381 
-1393 AAMSGIPQA
+1393 
-1402 YLPGKSLMGLGVGGY
+1402 
-1417 GGESAIAI
+1417 
-1425 GVSRISDNGKMI
+1425 
-1437 MKLNAGQNTRG
+1437 
-1448 NFSVGAGVG
+1448 
-1457 WQW
+1457 

>member
-1 MHDFYVIP
+1 
-9 TEWNENKGEKRVYMN
+9 MN

-342 AGAVSEKS
+342 AGAISDTS

-377 KLKDS
+377 TLKDDKGGS
-382 TGKEKEVGS
+382 ATINGGKDN
-391 KNGGTTGN
+391 KNGNTLTVKGDGDIA
-399 EVTVTGKGDI
+399 VTVNDKGM
-409 DVTVDGNGLSIDGT
+409 TIDGT
-423 KLAENIKK
+423 TLKNEIKN

-437 TGDGKTLTKK
+437 GGDGKTLTKS
-447 LGEEVEFNDAGPIK
+447 LGDNVEITGKGPIK
-461 TKINNNK
+461 TQVAGDK
-468 LEITAETASFTPDG
+468 LEISAETASLPV

-490 VSNGDDDKLVTAKN
+490 VNNGDGDKLVTAKN
-504 IADAINQSGWKIKAG
+504 IAEAINQSGWKIKADKDTG
-519 SENGGKVE
+519 GVIEGNGQGTE
-527 GDNKEELINP
+527 TLIKP
-537 GDTVTLK
+537 GDMVTLK

>member
-1 MHDFYVIP
+1 
-9 TEWNENKGEKRVYMN
+9 MN

-39 PFPASLAA
+39 PASISQVYA
-47 QNTNV
+47 QADTNTLT
-52 VEVDESSQ
+52 VEVDEATPGS
-60 GYDVHGDNWKSI
+60 DVHGDDWKSI
-72 EIGTTQEVKAS
+72 EIGTTQFAAKDVSKG
-83 PDKNINFDHNSPVAE
+83 INFDHKSPVAE
-98 GRNSIAIGTSAEAG
+98 GRNSIAIGTSALAG
-112 KEMTDKMAGEAI
+112 DKMKDMKTGEAI
-124 AIGAKAKAT
+124 SIGAKANAAR
-133 KEQSIAIGGD
+133 EQSLAIGAD

-161 LHGDRFGDKEIPNN
+161 LHGETYGRKKIENG
-175 YSSSEASGDG
+175 YLASEAQGDG
-185 SIVVGSRSTAAGDL
+185 SIALGSRTFAKGEL
-199 SVSLGSISSANGTA
+199 SVSLGSVSSAEGIA
-213 ANALGATAE
+213 SNAIGATAE
-222 ANGDMATAIGFN
+222 AKGNMATAVGFN
-234 ALANASNALA
+234 AQANASNALA
-244 VGSQSSAGGE
+244 VGSQSSANKNDA
-254 ESLAIGSQS
+254 LAVGSEANA
-263 TTGKKSTVALGQG
+263 GRKETVALGHG
-276 ATASAAEGNVAI
+276 ATVTVAQGNVSI
-288 GADSVDK
+288 GADSRDK
-295 AATPVSG
+295 QAQKVTEAKVRTKRG
-302 ATIKLKNGGTIE
+302 ADVT
-314 YRGFAGDKA
+314 YSGFAGNNA
-323 ASVVSVGDAGK
+323 TSVVSVGDAGK

-342 AGAVSEKS
+342 AGAISDTS

-382 TGKEKEVGS
+382 NGGSKEVGS

-409 DVTVDGNGLSIDGT
+409 AVTVNDNGMTIDGT
-423 KLAENIKK
+423 TLKNEIKN

-437 TGDGKTLTKK
+437 DGDGKTLTKS
-447 LGEEVEFNDAGPIK
+447 LGDDVEIAGKGPIK
-461 TKINNNK
+461 TQVAGDK
-468 LEITAETASFTPDG
+468 LEISAETASFTSDG

-490 VSNGDDDKLVTAKN
+490 VNNGDDDKLVTAKN
-504 IADAINQSGWKIKAG
+504 IAEAINQSGWKIKAG

-527 GDNKEELINP
+527 GDNNKEELINP

-554 GGEFT
+554 NSDFT
-559 FSVIDTPSFSSVQLN
+559 FSVVDTPSFSSVQLN
-574 GNGKNGNVTL
+574 GKGNNGSVML

-658 KGQEVKQSLGQSIK
+658 KGQEVKQSLGQAIK
-672 VSGDSNITTTAITN
+672 VSGDSNITTTAITAN

-694 LNNNLSVGSNNT
+694 LNNDLTVGDKA

-733 SAPAANGKSASAT
+733 SSPAAGGKSASAT

-756 TDAAGTTKTRLTYA
+756 TDAAGTTKTRLTYT
-770 PDGTLPAEELA
+770 PDGKSPAEELA

-786 LSFEGDDGKVIHK
+786 LSFEGDDGKIIHK

-864 ITTPAAGGGQGNTV
+864 ITTPAAGGGQGKTV

-918 GDLKNALRDNSA
+918 GDLKNALRDSSA

-1285 AVGSHARAGRANTG
+1285 AIGSHARAGRANTG
-1299 TYALNSQAV
+1299 TYALNGQAV

-1369 NKFSQLSYRVEE
+1369 NKF
-1381 LNRDIRGVGASA
+1381 
-1393 AAMSGIPQA
+1393 
-1402 YLPGKSLMGLGVGGY
+1402 
-1417 GGESAIAI
+1417 
-1425 GVSRISDNGKMI
+1425 
-1437 MKLNAGQNTRG
+1437 
-1448 NFSVGAGVG
+1448 
-1457 WQW
+1457 

>member
-1 MHDFYVIP
+1 
-9 TEWNENKGEKRVYMN
+9 MN

-39 PFPASLAA
+39 PASISQVYA
-47 QNTNV
+47 QADTNTLT
-52 VEVDESSQ
+52 VEVDEAAPGS
-60 GYDVHGDNWKSI
+60 DVHGDDWKSI
-72 EIGTTQEVKAS
+72 EIGTTQFAAKDVSKG
-83 PDKNINFDHNSPVAE
+83 INFDHKSPVAE
-98 GRNSIAIGTSAEAG
+98 GRNSIAIGTSALAG
-112 KEMTDKMAGEAI
+112 DQMEDMKTGEAI
-124 AIGAKAKAT
+124 SIGAKANAAR
-133 KEQSIAIGGD
+133 EQSLAIGAD

-161 LHGDRFGDKEIPNN
+161 LHGKTYGREKIEDG
-175 YSSSEASGDG
+175 YLASEAQGDG
-185 SIVVGSRSTAAGDL
+185 SIALGSRTFAKGEL
-199 SVSLGSISSANGTA
+199 SVSLGSVSSAEGVA
-213 ANALGATAE
+213 SNAIGATAE
-222 ANGDMATAIGFN
+222 ANGDMATAVGFN
-234 ALANASNALA
+234 ALANAGNALA
-244 VGSQSSAGGE
+244 VGSQSSANKNDA
-254 ESLAIGSQS
+254 LAVGSEANAGQ
-263 TTGKKSTVALGQG
+263 KETVALGHG
-276 ATASAAEGNVAI
+276 ATVTVAQGNVSI
-288 GADSVDK
+288 GADSRDK
-295 AATPVSG
+295 QAQKVTEAKVRTKRG
-302 ATIKLKNGGTIE
+302 AEVT
-314 YRGFAGDKA
+314 YSGFAGDKA

-342 AGAVSEKS
+342 AGAISDTS

-391 KNGGTTGN
+391 KNGGNTGN

-423 KLAENIKK
+423 KLAENIKT

-437 TGDGKTLTKK
+437 DNNGDLLEKDLSDEIEITGK
-447 LGEEVEFNDAGPIK
+447 GPIK
-461 TKINNNK
+461 TQVAGDK
-468 LEITAETASFTPDG
+468 LEISAETASFTSDG

-490 VSNGDDDKLVTAKN
+490 VNNGDVDKLVTAKN
-504 IADAINQSGWKIKAG
+504 IAEAINQSGWKIKAG

-527 GDNKEELINP
+527 GDNNKEELINP

-554 GGEFT
+554 NSDFT
-559 FSVIDTPSFSSVQLN
+559 FSVVDTPSFSSVQLN
-574 GNGKNGNVTL
+574 GKGNNGSVML

-658 KGQEVKQSLGQSIK
+658 GDKEVKQSLGQAIK

-733 SAPAANGKSASAT
+733 STPAANGKSASAT

-786 LSFEGDDGKVIHK
+786 LSFVGDDGKIVHK
-799 KLNEKLTIKGGAGDN
+799 KLNEKLTIKGGAEKN
-814 EDVTDSNI
+814 AEVTDGNI
-822 RVDANEKGDGLLVRM
+822 RVDNDNGGLLVRM

-864 ITTPAAGGGQGNTV
+864 ITTPAAGGGQGKTV

-893 SVASGL
+893 GVASGL

-918 GDLKNALRDNSA
+918 GDLKNALRDSSA

-941 DDGSKVNTSLGKHIT
+941 DDGSRVNTSLGKHIT

-1285 AVGSHARAGRANTG
+1285 AIGSHARAGRANTG
-1299 TYALNSQAV
+1299 TYALNGQAV

-1425 GVSRISDNGKMI
+1425 GVSRISDNGKVI

>member
-1 MHDFYVIP
+1 
-9 TEWNENKGEKRVYMN
+9 GE
-24 LRKKHICIAISLVLN
+24 S
-39 PFPASLAA
+39 
-47 QNTNV
+47 
-52 VEVDESSQ
+52 
-60 GYDVHGDNWKSI
+60 
-72 EIGTTQEVKAS
+72 
-83 PDKNINFDHNSPVAE
+83 
-98 GRNSIAIGTSAEAG
+98 
-112 KEMTDKMAGEAI
+112 I
-124 AIGAKAKAT
+124 AIGAKTKAT

-161 LHGDRFGDKEIPNN
+161 LHGKTYGREKIENN
-175 YSSSEASGDG
+175 YLASEAKGDG
-185 SIVVGSRSTAAGDL
+185 SIALGSRTFAKGEL
-199 SVSLGSISSANGTA
+199 SVSLGSVSSAEGMA
-213 ANALGATAE
+213 SNAIGATAE
-222 ANGDMATAIGFN
+222 AKGDMATAVGFN
-234 ALANASNALA
+234 ALANAGNALA
-244 VGSQSSAGGE
+244 VGSQSSANKNDA
-254 ESLAIGSQS
+254 LAVGSEANAAQNE
-263 TTGKKSTVALGQG
+263 TVALGHG
-276 ATASAAEGNVAI
+276 ATVTVAKGNVSI
-288 GADSVDK
+288 GADSRDK
-295 AATPVSG
+295 QAQKVTEAKVRTKRG
-302 ATIKLKNGGTIE
+302 AEVT
-314 YRGFAGDKA
+314 YSGFAGNNA
-323 ASVVSVGDAGK
+323 ASVVSVGDTDK

-342 AGAVSEKS
+342 AGAVSASS

-399 EVTVTGKGDI
+399 EVTVIGKGDI

-490 VSNGDDDKLVTAKN
+490 VSNGDDDKLVTAKK
-504 IADAINQSGWKIKAG
+504 IADAINQSGWKIKAD

-554 GGEFT
+554 GGDFT

-574 GNGKNGNVTL
+574 GKGNNGSVTL

-611 GLEGKELSTLTN
+611 GLNKRNLADLKAG
-623 TDKEMKNAASVAD
+623 DAEMKNAASVAD
-636 LKTAIDGVSTSM
+636 LKTAIDGVSSSM

-658 KGQEVKQSLGQSIK
+658 DDKEVKQSLGQAIK

-694 LNNNLSVGSNNT
+694 LNNDLTVGDKA

-733 SAPAANGKSASAT
+733 SSPAAGGKSASAT

-786 LSFEGDDGKVIHK
+786 LSFEGDDGKIIHK
-799 KLNEKLTIKGGAGDN
+799 KLNEKLTIKGGAEKN
-814 EDVTDSNI
+814 AEVTDGNI
-822 RVDANEKGDGLLVRM
+822 RVDNDNGGLLVRM

-899 NGTALADAGGDV
+899 NGTALADASGDV

-918 GDLKNALRDNSA
+918 GDLKNALRDSSA

-974 VRLADNIRLADDGSV
+974 VRLADNIRLGDDGSV

-1299 TYALNSQAV
+1299 TYALNGQAV

>member
-1 MHDFYVIP
+1 MNSAVVRSSDGRFLTYQGFAASTPSSVI
-9 TEWNENKGEKRVYMN
+9 
-24 LRKKHICIAISLVLN
+24 S
-39 PFPASLAA
+39 
-47 QNTNV
+47 
-52 VEVDESSQ
+52 
-60 GYDVHGDNWKSI
+60 
-72 EIGTTQEVKAS
+72 
-83 PDKNINFDHNSPVAE
+83 
-98 GRNSIAIGTSAEAG
+98 
-112 KEMTDKMAGEAI
+112 
-124 AIGAKAKAT
+124 
-133 KEQSIAIGGD
+133 
-143 TKATGWG
+143 
-150 AIVIG
+150 
-155 GDDLTP
+155 
-161 LHGDRFGDKEIPNN
+161 
-175 YSSSEASGDG
+175 
-185 SIVVGSRSTAAGDL
+185 
-199 SVSLGSISSANGTA
+199 
-213 ANALGATAE
+213 
-222 ANGDMATAIGFN
+222 
-234 ALANASNALA
+234 
-244 VGSQSSAGGE
+244 VGSQGG
-254 ESLAIGSQS
+254 
-263 TTGKKSTVALGQG
+263 
-276 ATASAAEGNVAI
+276 
-288 GADSVDK
+288 
-295 AATPVSG
+295 
-302 ATIKLKNGGTIE
+302 
-314 YRGFAGDKA
+314 
-323 ASVVSVGDAGK
+323 
-334 ERQIVNVG
+334 ERQIVNVA
-342 AGAVSEKS
+342 AGDVAEHS
-350 TDAINGSQLYAIA
+350 TDAINGSQLYSVAQ
-363 KTLKDDLDAINPTW
+363 TLQN
-377 KLKDS
+377 
-382 TGKEKEVGS
+382 
-391 KNGGTTGN
+391 
-399 EVTVTGKGDI
+399 DI
-409 DVTVDGNGLSIDGT
+409 
-423 KLAENIKK
+423 
-431 DAIKIK
+431 
-437 TGDGKTLTKK
+437 
-447 LGEEVEFNDAGPIK
+447 
-461 TKINNNK
+461 
-468 LEITAETASFTPDG
+468 
-482 NGGNGKIT
+482 
-490 VSNGDDDKLVTAKN
+490 
-504 IADAINQSGWKIKAG
+504 
-519 SENGGKVE
+519 
-527 GDNKEELINP
+527 
-537 GDTVTLK
+537 
-544 AGKNLSVKQS
+544 
-554 GGEFT
+554 
-559 FSVIDTPSFSSVQLN
+559 
-574 GNGKNGNVTL
+574 
-584 SSEGNKLTLSGG
+584 
-596 NGAGQNGVVISGVAS
+596 
-611 GLEGKELSTLTN
+611 
-623 TDKEMKNAASVAD
+623 NAAR
-636 LKTAIDGVSTSM
+636 KE
-648 QGAGFALKDS
+648 GFALRDS
-658 KGQEVKQSLGQSIK
+658 TGQEVKQSLGQAIK

-694 LNNNLSVGSNNT
+694 LNNDLTVGDKA

-733 SAPAANGKSASAT
+733 STPAANGKSASAT

-756 TDAAGTTKTRLTYA
+756 TDAAGTTKTRLTYT
-770 PDGTLPAEELA
+770 PDGKSPAEELA

-799 KLNEKLTIKGGAGDN
+799 KLNEKLTIKGGAEKN
-814 EDVTDSNI
+814 AEVTDGNI
-822 RVDANEKGDGLLVRM
+822 RVDNDNGGLLVRM

-850 TGGQI
+850 TENGP
-855 TTVNDKGIT
+855 TTRIDNAGIT

-918 GDLKNALRDNSA
+918 GDLKNALRDSSA
-930 ALVNTGFGLQA
+930 TLVNTGFGLQA

-1213 GVHKTP
+1213 GVHETP

-1285 AVGSHARAGRANTG
+1285 AIGSHARAGRANTG
-1299 TYALNSQAV
+1299 TYALNGQAV

-1425 GVSRISDNGKMI
+1425 GVSRISDNGKVI

>member
-1 MHDFYVIP
+1 
-9 TEWNENKGEKRVYMN
+9 MN

-150 AIVIG
+150 AIAIG

-222 ANGDMATAIGFN
+222 ANGDMATAVGFN
-234 ALANASNALA
+234 ALANAPNALA

-254 ESLAIGSQS
+254 DSLAIGSQS
-263 TTGKKSTVALGQG
+263 TTGKKSTVALGLG
-276 ATASAAEGNVAI
+276 ATASAAEGNVSI

-314 YRGFAGDKA
+314 YKGFAGDKA

-377 KLKDS
+377 TLKDDKGGS
-382 TGKEKEVGS
+382 ATINGGKDN
-391 KNGGTTGN
+391 KNGNTLTVKGDGDIA
-399 EVTVTGKGDI
+399 VTVNDKGM
-409 DVTVDGNGLSIDGT
+409 TIDGT
-423 KLAENIKK
+423 TLKNEIKN

-437 TGDGKTLTKK
+437 GGDGKTLTKS
-447 LGEEVEFNDAGPIK
+447 LGDNVEITGKGPIK
-461 TKINNNK
+461 TQVAGDK
-468 LEITAETASFTPDG
+468 LEISAETASLPV

-490 VSNGDDDKLVTAKN
+490 VNNGDGDKLVTAKN
-504 IADAINQSGWKIKAG
+504 IADAINQSGWKIKADKDTG
-519 SENGGKVE
+519 GVIEGNGQGTE
-527 GDNKEELINP
+527 TLIKP
-537 GDTVTLK
+537 GDMVTLK

-554 GGEFT
+554 NGDFT

-611 GLEGKELSTLTN
+611 GLNNKDLAGLKA
-623 TDKEMKNAASVAD
+623 DDAEMKNAASVAD

-658 KGQEVKQSLGQSIK
+658 KGQEVKQSLGQAIK
-672 VSGDSNITTTAITN
+672 VSGDSNITTTAITAN

-694 LNNNLSVGSNNT
+694 LNNDLTVGDKA

-733 SAPAANGKSASAT
+733 SSPAAGGKSASAT

-756 TDAAGTTKTRLTYA
+756 TDAAGTTKTRLTYT
-770 PDGTLPAEELA
+770 PDGKSPAEELA

-799 KLNEKLTIKGGAGDN
+799 KLNEKLTIKGGAEKN
-814 EDVTDSNI
+814 AEVTDGNI
-822 RVDANEKGDGLLVRM
+822 RVDNDNGGLLVRM

-850 TGGQI
+850 TENGP
-855 TTVNDKGIT
+855 TTRIDNAGIT

-899 NGTALADAGGDV
+899 NGTALADASGDV

-918 GDLKNALRDNSA
+918 GDLKNALRDSSA

-1020 ISGVKD
+1020 
-1026 GVNDQDAVN
+1026 
-1035 VSQLNREISQA
+1035 
-1046 TAATTWALKTE
+1046 
-1057 SGDEAVAVSSQTV
+1057 
-1070 EVRHGQNT
+1070 
-1078 RVSAISK
+1078 
-1085 DDKGNYSYEID
+1085 
-1096 VTGIPVEYTDSQGN
+1096 
-1110 PLVNIGGRFYTQTE
+1110 
-1124 DAATGK
+1124 
-1130 LTMTPAEPARV
+1130 
-1141 RISSEQPLVL
+1141 
-1151 TNVAAG
+1151 
-1157 NVSPVSTDAVNGS
+1157 
-1170 QLASAARIAGGDNVV
+1170 
-1185 WKDGKAAL
+1185 
-1193 APDTFSELTTAGGG
+1193 
-1207 KTTVNG
+1207 
-1213 GVHKTP
+1213 
-1219 DNVADAVNM
+1219 
-1228 LNREGTK
+1228 
-1235 YFKAASS
+1235 
-1242 GQAAKA
+1242 
-1248 EGRDSIAVGQGAVS
+1248 
-1262 RGQNSIAMGNGA
+1262 
-1274 EVTRQAAAGSV
+1274 
-1285 AVGSHARAGRANTG
+1285 
-1299 TYALNSQAV
+1299 
-1308 AGRTGSDTAVVSFG
+1308 
-1322 QPGQERQLQSV
+1322 
-1333 APGVLS
+1333 
-1339 ANSTDAV
+1339 
-1346 NGSQLHATNRQVAG
+1346 
-1360 NTQAINTLG
+1360 
-1369 NKFSQLSYRVEE
+1369 
-1381 LNRDIRGVGASA
+1381 
-1393 AAMSGIPQA
+1393 
-1402 YLPGKSLMGLGVGGY
+1402 
-1417 GGESAIAI
+1417 
-1425 GVSRISDNGKMI
+1425 
-1437 MKLNAGQNTRG
+1437 
-1448 NFSVGAGVG
+1448 
-1457 WQW
+1457 

>member
-1 MHDFYVIP
+1 MEFKYSKVCLA
-9 TEWNENKGEKRVYMN
+9 V
-24 LRKKHICIAISLVLN
+24 LLSLS
-39 PFPASLAA
+39 PALIQFSSAE
-47 QNTNV
+47 QNV
-52 VEVDESSQ
+52 DKIEVDETGTGTDTFGQ
-60 GYDVHGDNWKSI
+60 NWKSI
-72 EIGTTQEVKAS
+72 EIGTTKEVMAA
-83 PDKNINFDHNSPVAE
+83 DTNGRIFFDHKSPVAN
-98 GRNSIAIGTSAEAG
+98 GYNSIAIGTSAEAG
-112 KEMTDKMAGEAI
+112 TAIVGDKGLKTGESI

-133 KEQSIAIGGD
+133 KEQAIALGGD
-143 TKATGWG
+143 TLATGWG
-150 AIVIG
+150 AIAIG

-161 LHGDRFGDKEIPNN
+161 LQGQNYGEVEIPNK
-175 YSSSEASGDG
+175 YEPSKASGDG
-185 SIVVGSRSTAAGDL
+185 SIV
-199 SVSLGSISSANGTA
+199 LGAMSSAEGGLSLTLGALSHSSGNA
-213 ANALGATAE
+213 ANA
-222 ANGDMATAIGFN
+222 I
-234 ALANASNALA
+234 
-244 VGSQSSAGGE
+244 
-254 ESLAIGSQS
+254 
-263 TTGKKSTVALGQG
+263 G
-276 ATASAAEGNVAI
+276 ATASASGNYSNAIGLNAKTQAESSIALGSYSSVSDITASNAIAIGTSSTTDKKSGVAIGQGARVTVKENNVAI
-288 GADSVDK
+288 GSGSVDK
-295 AATPVSG
+295 EAKPISS
-302 ATIKLKNGGTIE
+302 ATIHTTGGDEVTYSDFAGGTPT
-314 YRGFAGDKA
+314 
-323 ASVVSVGDAGK
+323 SVLSVGAENN
-334 ERQIVNVG
+334 ERQIVNVA
-342 AGAVSEKS
+342 AGDISKTS

-377 KLKDS
+377 KLTDS
-382 TGKEKEVGS
+382 NGGSKEVGS

-409 DVTVDGNGLSIDGT
+409 AVTVNDNGMTIDGT
-423 KLAENIKK
+423 TLKN

-437 TGDGKTLTKK
+437 DGDGKRLTKS
-447 LGEEVEFNDAGPIK
+447 LGDDVEIAGKGPIK
-461 TKINNNK
+461 TQVVGDK
-468 LEITAETASFTPDG
+468 LEITAETASFTPDV

-490 VSNGDDDKLVTAKN
+490 VNNGDGDKLVAAKN
-504 IADAINQSGWKIKAG
+504 IADAINQSGWKIKAD

-527 GDNKEELINP
+527 GGSKEELINP
-537 GDTVTLK
+537 GDMVTLK

-554 GGEFT
+554 DGEFT
-559 FSVIDTPSFSSVQLN
+559 FSVVDTPSFSNVQLN
-574 GNGKNGNVTL
+574 GKGNNGSVTL

-648 QGAGFALKDS
+648 QGAGFALKDA
-658 KGQEVKQSLGQSIK
+658 KGQEVKQSLGQAIK

-722 LNGQDGTIKLT
+722 LNGQDGTIKLM

-756 TDAAGTTKTRLTYA
+756 TDAAGTTKTRLTYT
-770 PDGTLPAEELA
+770 PDGKSPAEELA
-781 TMNDG
+781 TMYDG

-799 KLNEKLTIKGGAGDN
+799 KLNEKLTIKGGAEKN
-814 EDVTDSNI
+814 AEVTDGNI
-822 RVDANEKGDGLLVRM
+822 RVDNDNGGLLVRM

-850 TGGQI
+850 TENGP
-855 TTVNDKGIT
+855 TTRIDNAGIT
-864 ITTPAAGGGQGNTV
+864 ITTPAAGGGQGKTV
-878 SLTGSGLNNGGNQIT
+878 SLTESGLNNGGNQIT
-893 SVASGL
+893 NVASGL

-918 GDLKNALRDNSA
+918 GDLKNALRDSSA

-1008 VTVNG
+1008 VTVDG

-1285 AVGSHARAGRANTG
+1285 AIGSHARAGRANTG
-1299 TYALNSQAV
+1299 TYALNGQAV

-1425 GVSRISDNGKMI
+1425 GVSRISDNGKVI

>member
-1 MHDFYVIP
+1 
-9 TEWNENKGEKRVYMN
+9 
-24 LRKKHICIAISLVLN
+24 
-39 PFPASLAA
+39 
-47 QNTNV
+47 
-52 VEVDESSQ
+52 
-60 GYDVHGDNWKSI
+60 
-72 EIGTTQEVKAS
+72 
-83 PDKNINFDHNSPVAE
+83 
-98 GRNSIAIGTSAEAG
+98 
-112 KEMTDKMAGEAI
+112 
-124 AIGAKAKAT
+124 
-133 KEQSIAIGGD
+133 
-143 TKATGWG
+143 
-150 AIVIG
+150 
-155 GDDLTP
+155 
-161 LHGDRFGDKEIPNN
+161 
-175 YSSSEASGDG
+175 DG
-185 SIVVGSRSTAAGDL
+185 
-199 SVSLGSISSANGTA
+199 
-213 ANALGATAE
+213 
-222 ANGDMATAIGFN
+222 
-234 ALANASNALA
+234 
-244 VGSQSSAGGE
+244 
-254 ESLAIGSQS
+254 
-263 TTGKKSTVALGQG
+263 
-276 ATASAAEGNVAI
+276 
-288 GADSVDK
+288 
-295 AATPVSG
+295 
-302 ATIKLKNGGTIE
+302 
-314 YRGFAGDKA
+314 
-323 ASVVSVGDAGK
+323 
-334 ERQIVNVG
+334 
-342 AGAVSEKS
+342 
-350 TDAINGSQLYAIA
+350 
-363 KTLKDDLDAINPTW
+363 
-377 KLKDS
+377 
-382 TGKEKEVGS
+382 
-391 KNGGTTGN
+391 
-399 EVTVTGKGDI
+399 
-409 DVTVDGNGLSIDGT
+409 
-423 KLAENIKK
+423 
-431 DAIKIK
+431 
-437 TGDGKTLTKK
+437 
-447 LGEEVEFNDAGPIK
+447 
-461 TKINNNK
+461 
-468 LEITAETASFTPDG
+468 
-482 NGGNGKIT
+482 
-490 VSNGDDDKLVTAKN
+490 DKLVTAKN
-504 IADAINQSGWKIKAG
+504 IADAINQSGWKIKADKDTG
-519 SENGGKVE
+519 GVIEGNGQGTE
-527 GDNKEELINP
+527 TLIKP
-537 GDTVTLK
+537 GDMVTLK

-554 GGEFT
+554 NGDFT

-611 GLEGKELSTLTN
+611 GLNNKDLAGLKA
-623 TDKEMKNAASVAD
+623 DDAEMKNAASVAD

-658 KGQEVKQSLGQSIK
+658 KGQEVKQSLGQAIK
-672 VSGDSNITTTAITN
+672 VSGDSNITTTAITAN

-694 LNNNLSVGSNNT
+694 LNNDLTVGDKA

-733 SAPAANGKSASAT
+733 SSPAAGGKSASAT

-756 TDAAGTTKTRLTYA
+756 TDAAGTTKTRLTYT
-770 PDGTLPAEELA
+770 PDGKSPAEELA

-799 KLNEKLTIKGGAGDN
+799 KLNEKLTIKGGAEKN
-814 EDVTDSNI
+814 AEVTDGNI
-822 RVDANEKGDGLLVRM
+822 RVDNDNGGLLVRM

-850 TGGQI
+850 TENGP
-855 TTVNDKGIT
+855 TTRIDNAGIT

-899 NGTALADAGGDV
+899 NGTALADASGDV

-918 GDLKNALRDNSA
+918 GDLKNALRDSSA

-974 VRLADNIRLADDGSV
+974 VRLADNIRLGDDGSV

-1299 TYALNSQAV
+1299 TYALNGQAV

-1339 ANSTDAV
+1339 A
-1346 NGSQLHATNRQVAG
+1346 
-1360 NTQAINTLG
+1360 
-1369 NKFSQLSYRVEE
+1369 
-1381 LNRDIRGVGASA
+1381 
-1393 AAMSGIPQA
+1393 
-1402 YLPGKSLMGLGVGGY
+1402 
-1417 GGESAIAI
+1417 
-1425 GVSRISDNGKMI
+1425 
-1437 MKLNAGQNTRG
+1437 
-1448 NFSVGAGVG
+1448 
-1457 WQW
+1457 

>member
-1 MHDFYVIP
+1 
-9 TEWNENKGEKRVYMN
+9 G
-24 LRKKHICIAISLVLN
+24 
-39 PFPASLAA
+39 
-47 QNTNV
+47 NTL
-52 VEVDESSQ
+52 
-60 GYDVHGDNWKSI
+60 
-72 EIGTTQEVKAS
+72 TVK
-83 PDKNINFDHNSPVAE
+83 
-98 GRNSIAIGTSAEAG
+98 
-112 KEMTDKMAGEAI
+112 
-124 AIGAKAKAT
+124 
-133 KEQSIAIGGD
+133 
-143 TKATGWG
+143 
-150 AIVIG
+150 
-155 GDDLTP
+155 
-161 LHGDRFGDKEIPNN
+161 
-175 YSSSEASGDG
+175 GDG
-185 SIVVGSRSTAAGDL
+185 D
-199 SVSLGSISSANGTA
+199 
-213 ANALGATAE
+213 
-222 ANGDMATAIGFN
+222 
-234 ALANASNALA
+234 
-244 VGSQSSAGGE
+244 
-254 ESLAIGSQS
+254 
-263 TTGKKSTVALGQG
+263 
-276 ATASAAEGNVAI
+276 
-288 GADSVDK
+288 
-295 AATPVSG
+295 
-302 ATIKLKNGGTIE
+302 
-314 YRGFAGDKA
+314 
-323 ASVVSVGDAGK
+323 
-334 ERQIVNVG
+334 
-342 AGAVSEKS
+342 
-350 TDAINGSQLYAIA
+350 IA
-363 KTLKDDLDAINPTW
+363 
-377 KLKDS
+377 
-382 TGKEKEVGS
+382 
-391 KNGGTTGN
+391 
-399 EVTVTGKGDI
+399 VTVNDKGM
-409 DVTVDGNGLSIDGT
+409 TIDGT
-423 KLAENIKK
+423 TLKNEIKN

-437 TGDGKTLTKK
+437 GGDGKTLTKS
-447 LGEEVEFNDAGPIK
+447 LGDNVEITGKGPIK
-461 TKINNNK
+461 TQVAGDK
-468 LEITAETASFTPDG
+468 LEISAETASLPV

-490 VSNGDDDKLVTAKN
+490 VSNGDDDKLVTAKK
-504 IADAINQSGWKIKAG
+504 IADAINQSGWKIKAD

-554 GGEFT
+554 NGDFT

-611 GLEGKELSTLTN
+611 GLNNKDLAGLKA
-623 TDKEMKNAASVAD
+623 DDAEMKNAASVAD

-658 KGQEVKQSLGQSIK
+658 KGQEVKQSLGQAIK
-672 VSGDSNITTTAITN
+672 VSGDSNITTTAITAN

-694 LNNNLSVGSNNT
+694 LNNDLTVGDKA

-733 SAPAANGKSASAT
+733 SSPAAGGKSASAT

-756 TDAAGTTKTRLTYA
+756 TDAAGTTKTRLTYT
-770 PDGTLPAEELA
+770 PDGKSPAEELA

-799 KLNEKLTIKGGAGDN
+799 KLNEKLTIKGGAEKN
-814 EDVTDSNI
+814 AEVTDGNI
-822 RVDANEKGDGLLVRM
+822 RVDNDNGGLLVRM

-850 TGGQI
+850 TENGP
-855 TTVNDKGIT
+855 TTRIDNAGIT

-899 NGTALADAGGDV
+899 NGTALADASGDV

-918 GDLKNALRDNSA
+918 GDLKNALRDSSA

-974 VRLADNIRLADDGSV
+974 VRLADNIRLGDDGSV

-1299 TYALNSQAV
+1299 TYALNGQAV

>member
-1 MHDFYVIP
+1 GSRTFA
-9 TEWNENKGEKRVYMN
+9 KGE
-24 LRKKHICIAISLVLN
+24 
-39 PFPASLAA
+39 
-47 QNTNV
+47 
-52 VEVDESSQ
+52 
-60 GYDVHGDNWKSI
+60 
-72 EIGTTQEVKAS
+72 
-83 PDKNINFDHNSPVAE
+83 
-98 GRNSIAIGTSAEAG
+98 
-112 KEMTDKMAGEAI
+112 
-124 AIGAKAKAT
+124 
-133 KEQSIAIGGD
+133 
-143 TKATGWG
+143 
-150 AIVIG
+150 
-155 GDDLTP
+155 
-161 LHGDRFGDKEIPNN
+161 
-175 YSSSEASGDG
+175 
-185 SIVVGSRSTAAGDL
+185 L
-199 SVSLGSISSANGTA
+199 SVSLGSVSSAEGMA
-213 ANALGATAE
+213 SNAIGATAE
-222 ANGDMATAIGFN
+222 AKGDMATAVGFN
-234 ALANASNALA
+234 ALANAGNALA
-244 VGSQSSAGGE
+244 VGSQSSANKNDA
-254 ESLAIGSQS
+254 LAVGSEANAAQNE
-263 TTGKKSTVALGQG
+263 TVALGHG
-276 ATASAAEGNVAI
+276 ATVTVAKGNVSI
-288 GADSVDK
+288 GADSRDK
-295 AATPVSG
+295 QAQKVTEAKVRTKRG
-302 ATIKLKNGGTIE
+302 AEVT
-314 YRGFAGDKA
+314 YSGFAGNNA

-377 KLKDS
+377 TLKDDKGGS
-382 TGKEKEVGS
+382 ATINGGKDN
-391 KNGGTTGN
+391 KNGNTLTVKGDGDIA
-399 EVTVTGKGDI
+399 VTVNDKGM
-409 DVTVDGNGLSIDGT
+409 TIDGT
-423 KLAENIKK
+423 KLTENIKT

-437 TGDGKTLTKK
+437 DNNGGLLKKDLSDEIEITGK
-447 LGEEVEFNDAGPIK
+447 GPIK
-461 TKINNNK
+461 TQVAGDK
-468 LEITAETASFTPDG
+468 LEISAETASLPV

-490 VSNGDDDKLVTAKN
+490 VNKGDDDKLVTAKN
-504 IADAINQSGWKIKAG
+504 IAEAINQSGWKIKADKDT
-519 SENGGKVE
+519 GGVIE
-527 GDNKEELINP
+527 GNAQGTETLIKP
-537 GDTVTLK
+537 GDMVTLK

-554 GGEFT
+554 NGDFT

-611 GLEGKELSTLTN
+611 GLNNKDLAGLKA
-623 TDKEMKNAASVAD
+623 DDAEMKNAASVAD

-658 KGQEVKQSLGQSIK
+658 KGQEVKQSLGQAIK
-672 VSGDSNITTTAITN
+672 VSGDSNITTTAITAN

-694 LNNNLSVGSNNT
+694 LNNDLTVGDKA

-733 SAPAANGKSASAT
+733 SSPAAGGKSASAT

-756 TDAAGTTKTRLTYA
+756 TDAAGTTKTRLTYT
-770 PDGTLPAEELA
+770 PDGKSPAEELA

-799 KLNEKLTIKGGAGDN
+799 KLNEKLTIKGGAEKN
-814 EDVTDSNI
+814 AEVTDGNI
-822 RVDANEKGDGLLVRM
+822 RVDNDNGGLLVRM

-850 TGGQI
+850 TENGP
-855 TTVNDKGIT
+855 TTRIDNAGIT

-918 GDLKNALRDNSA
+918 GDLKNALRDSSA
-930 ALVNTGFGLQA
+930 ALMNTGFGLQA

-1248 EGRDSIAVGQGAVS
+1248 EGR
-1262 RGQNSIAMGNGA
+1262 
-1274 EVTRQAAAGSV
+1274 
-1285 AVGSHARAGRANTG
+1285 
-1299 TYALNSQAV
+1299 
-1308 AGRTGSDTAVVSFG
+1308 
-1322 QPGQERQLQSV
+1322 
-1333 APGVLS
+1333 
-1339 ANSTDAV
+1339 
-1346 NGSQLHATNRQVAG
+1346 
-1360 NTQAINTLG
+1360 
-1369 NKFSQLSYRVEE
+1369 
-1381 LNRDIRGVGASA
+1381 
-1393 AAMSGIPQA
+1393 
-1402 YLPGKSLMGLGVGGY
+1402 
-1417 GGESAIAI
+1417 
-1425 GVSRISDNGKMI
+1425 
-1437 MKLNAGQNTRG
+1437 
-1448 NFSVGAGVG
+1448 
-1457 WQW
+1457 